1 MTEADYYEN
10 VRQKLSLGRFVTPKH
25 DKIIELLKIFWD
37 EETIEILYHF
47 PNAGQLISLKEL
59 VEKTG
64 KPKSEIK
71 KLLKI
76 AVKKRTIAKI
86 GRKYGL
92 VPLLPGV
99 FEAYYVTQ
107 QDSEENL
114 KEVAKIYRYIF
125 ENGLVFRAREKIEE
139 KDVGFREF
147 IPLLPLEARERLIKI
162 DETVDFESQVL
173 SYELVEEMIN
183 RNEAFA
189 VIPCQCR
196 IIGEL
201 TGKPCRVPSEMGC
214 FAVGLLAKGLV
225 AMGAGRGLT
234 KEEAIEFIKE
244 TEKAGL
250 VHNVTAARASENLI
264 ICNCCNCHCGA
275 LFPMKKFQIS
285 GLRRSNFAPKND
297 PELCVLCEQCLKIC
311 PMDAISHPS
320 KDEKM
325 ITNYDLCIGCGL
337 CASNCAKNAIK
348 MEKVR
353 TKTRKPRGQKSV
365 DASFAV
371 LFSGLLTGK

>member
-1 MTEADYYEN
+1 MTEIDYYEN

-37 EETIEILYHF
+37 EETIEILNHF
-47 PNAGQLISLKEL
+47 PNAGELITVKEL

-71 KLLKI
+71 KLLRI
-76 AVKKRTIAKI
+76 AAKKRTIAKV
-86 GRKYGL
+86 GRGYGL
-92 VPLLPGV
+92 APLLPGV
-99 FEAYYVTQ
+99 FEAYYVAQ

-114 KEVAKIYRYIF
+114 KKAAKLYRYIF
-125 ENGLVFRAREKIEE
+125 ENALVSRAREEI
-139 KDVGFREF
+139 KDKERGFFEF
-147 IPLLPLEARERLIKI
+147 TPLLPYEAKERLIRI
-162 DETVDFESQVL
+162 DETVDSESQIL

-183 RNEAFA
+183 RNEAYA

-214 FAVGLLAKGLV
+214 FAVGLLAK
-225 AMGAGRGLT
+225 AFADMGIGRALT

-244 TEKAGL
+244 TEKEGL
-250 VHNVTAARASENLI
+250 VHNVTAATVSDNMI

-275 LFPMKKFQIS
+275 LLPMKKFQIKS
-285 GLRRSNFAPKND
+285 VRQSNFAPKND
-297 PELCVLCEQCLKIC
+297 PELCVLCENCLKIC
-311 PMDAISHPS
+311 PVEAISHS
-320 KDEKM
+320 SDDKM
-325 ITNYDLCIGCGL
+325 ITNYDMCIGCGL
-337 CASNCAKNAIK
+337 CASNCPENAIK

-353 TKTRKPRGQKSV
+353 TKTRKQSDQQTEEVR
-365 DASFAV
+365 FAE
-371 LFSGLLTGK
+371 LFSGLLTGN

>member
-1 MTEADYYEN
+1 MTEVDYYEN
-10 VRQKLSLGRFVTPKH
+10 VRQKLSLGRFITPK
-25 DKIIELLKIFWD
+25 DEKIIELLKIFWD
-37 EETIEILYHF
+37 EETIEILHYF
-47 PNAGQLISLKEL
+47 PNAGQTISVKEL

-76 AVKKRTIAKI
+76 AVKKRTIARV
-86 GRKYGL
+86 GRGYGL

-99 FEAYYVTQ
+99 FEAYYIAG

-114 KEVAKIYRYIF
+114 KEAAKIYRYIF
-125 ENGLVFRAREKIEE
+125 KNALIFRARDDFKDTEK
-139 KDVGFREF
+139 GSALFT
-147 IPLLPLEARERLIKI
+147 PLLPLEAKERLIKI
-162 DETVDFESQVL
+162 DETVGSESQVL

-201 TGKPCRVPSEMGC
+201 TGEPCKVPSEMGC
-214 FAVGLLAKGLV
+214 FAVGLVAKGITS
-225 AMGAGRGLT
+225 MGFGRELT
-234 KEEAIEFIKE
+234 KEEAIEFLKE

-250 VHNVTAARASENLI
+250 VHNATAGNASENTI

-275 LFPMKKFQIS
+275 LFPMKKFQIPAV
-285 GLRRSNFAPKND
+285 RRSNFAPKND
-297 PELCVLCEQCLKIC
+297 PELCILCDNCLEIC
-311 PMDAISHPS
+311 PMEAISHSS

-337 CASNCAKNAIK
+337 CASNCAENAIK

-353 TKTRKPRGQKSV
+353 TKTRKPRGQKTGGI
-365 DASFAV
+365 SFEELV
-371 LFSGLLTGK
+371 GGLLTGS

>member
-1 MTEADYYEN
+1 MTEVDYYEN

-37 EETIEILYHF
+37 EKTIEILNHF
-47 PNAGQLISLKEL
+47 PNAGKLITVKEL

-71 KLLKI
+71 TLLKK

-86 GRKYGL
+86 GRSYGL

-99 FEAYYVTQ
+99 FEAYYVNQ

-114 KEVAKIYRYIF
+114 KEAAKIYRYIF
-125 ENGLVFRAREKIEE
+125 ETALVSRAREQIKDEE
-139 KDVGFREF
+139 RGFFEF
-147 IPLLPLEARERLIKI
+147 TPLLPLEAKERLIKI
-162 DETVDFESQVL
+162 DETVDFESQIL

-201 TGKPCRVPSEMGC
+201 TGEPCRVPSEMGC
-214 FAVGLLAKGLV
+214 FAVGLLAKGFV
-225 AMGAGRGLT
+225 SMGVGRELT

-244 TEKAGL
+244 TEKEGL
-250 VHNVTAARASENLI
+250 VHNVTAATVTDNII

-275 LFPMKKFQIS
+275 LLPMKKFQIKS
-285 GLRRSNFAPKND
+285 VRQSNFAPKND
-297 PELCVLCEQCLKIC
+297 PELCVLCETCLKIC
-311 PMDAISHPS
+311 PVEAISHAS
-320 KDEKM
+320 DDKM
-325 ITNYDLCIGCGL
+325 ITNYDMCIGCGL
-337 CASNCAKNAIK
+337 CASNCPENAIK

-353 TKTRKPRGQKSV
+353 SKIRKPSDQQTEEVK
-365 DASFAV
+365 FAE
-371 LFSGLLTGK
+371 LFSGLLTGN